1 MASQMTHNNLSNAAM
16 PTASAPATP
25 RARAGRLLDH
35 VFAIV
40 ERIWAPF
47 LRVSLAVILLWIG
60 ALKFANPAPIVA
72 LLHASPLWGLLAT
85 NGFVYVLGSLEL
97 VAAVFLLANR
107 AVRYVGL
114 LAVLLFVG
122 TLSIFVTA
130 PALTF
135 GTPQGFPVLSL
146 AGQFLLK
153 DLGLAAAALATVAHD
168 VRRRH
173 DVGKPAARVR

>member
-16 PTASAPATP
+16 PTTSAPATL
-25 RARAGRLLDH
+25 RALAEHPLDR
-35 VFAIV
+35 VFTVV

-122 TLSIFVTA
+122 TLSIFLTA
-130 PALTF
+130 PAVTF
-135 GTPQGFPVLSL
+135 GTQGFPYLTL

-153 DLGLAAAALATVAHD
+153 DLGLAAVAIATVAHD
-168 VRRRH
+168 VRQRH
-173 DVGKPAARVR
+173 QGAGEPAARAS

>member
-25 RARAGRLLDH
+25 RARAERLLDH

-72 LLHASPLWGLLAT
+72 LLHASPLWGFLAT
-85 NGFVYVLGSLEL
+85 NDFVYALGSLEL

-122 TLSIFVTA
+122 TLAIFLTA
-130 PALTF
+130 PAVTF
-135 GTPQGFPVLSL
+135 GTQGFPYLTL

-153 DLGLAAAALATVAHD
+153 DLGLAAVAIATVAHD
-168 VRRRH
+168 VQRRH
-173 DVGKPAARVR
+173 QGAGEPAARAS